1 VVDDFTFLFLVP
13 SNETC
18 FVGVEAAMLDEAA
31 RRLKVIEGQLTS
43 SSSPQSQVERADT
56 GSSSN
61 SSDDIGRS
69 SYARVHGVVSR
80 APATYRRIDLVA
92 KELLQEVKYEKSEEG
107 IAKVKASR

>member
-1 VVDDFTFLFLVP
+1 
-13 SNETC
+13 
-18 FVGVEAAMLDEAA
+18 MLDEAA

-43 SSSPQSQVERADT
+43 SSSPLSQVERADT
-56 GSSSN
+56 GSSSS

-80 APATYRRIDLVA
+80 APATYRRINLVA

-107 IAKVKASR
+107 IAKVKESR